1 MEDFQKIKNANKGD
15 LVSMIK
21 RQQITIDPVLFF
33 GQLTN
38 FGELQNCILLESA
51 NTISK
56 YGEKSIGA
64 INPCLKI
71 KGRGENFVIK
81 ALNENG
87 KYFLR
92 EIEKDLDFC
101 DDLVIN
107 EEKISGTLIPNME
120 MTDER
125 ERLKTKTH
133 FDILRVINS
142 KFKPTSIDVNPTGGL
157 FGAISY
163 DMIDQFEE
171 LPTYK
176 TDIIGDPDYEMIYVD
191 NFFILD
197 HMTNE
202 IKIVANA
209 LITERSRD
217 DIYID
222 CIKKINLYQECLNE
236 CETLDFPDEYKQ
248 ASHDIDFITDTEK
261 DTFMKKVEQLK
272 DHITHGDI
280 FQAVLCRTIVADTQI
295 PRFKAYKN
303 LREINPGPYMF
314 YFNSSD
320 GCLLGSSPEMFIR
333 VEGDDRKTLE
343 IRPIA
348 GTKPRGMINGKIDPD
363 LDSKY
368 ELELKLDPKEQA
380 EHTMLI
386 DLARNDVARVCEK
399 GSRYVDEPFIIEKY
413 SHVQHLVSNVS
424 GTLREEFDA
433 LHAYIASMNM
443 GTLTGAPKIEA
454 MKLLRKYETG
464 KRGYYGGSIGYF
476 TPDGNFDSCIIIRA
490 MRFKNGHAYIKVG
503 AGIVH
508 DSVPEKE
515 WEETI
520 SKSKACIL
528 ALTKGV
534 EK

>member
-1 MEDFQKIKNANKGD
+1 
-15 LVSMIK
+15 
-21 RQQITIDPVLFF
+21 
-33 GQLTN
+33 
-38 FGELQNCILLESA
+38 
-51 NTISK
+51 
-56 YGEKSIGA
+56 
-64 INPCLKI
+64 
-71 KGRGENFVIK
+71 
-81 ALNENG
+81 
-87 KYFLR
+87 
-92 EIEKDLDFC
+92 
-101 DDLVIN
+101 
-107 EEKISGTLIPNME
+107 
-120 MTDER
+120 
-125 ERLKTKTH
+125 
-133 FDILRVINS
+133 
-142 KFKPTSIDVNPTGGL
+142 
-157 FGAISY
+157 
-163 DMIDQFEE
+163 
-171 LPTYK
+171 
-176 TDIIGDPDYEMIYVD
+176 
-191 NFFILD
+191 
-197 HMTNE
+197 
-202 IKIVANA
+202 
-209 LITERSRD
+209 
-217 DIYID
+217 
-222 CIKKINLYQECLNE
+222 
-236 CETLDFPDEYKQ
+236 
-248 ASHDIDFITDTEK
+248 
-261 DTFMKKVEQLK
+261 
-272 DHITHGDI
+272 
-280 FQAVLCRTIVADTQI
+280 TIVADTQI

-314 YFNSSD
+314 YFNTSD

-348 GTKPRGMINGKIDPD
+348 GTKPRGIINGKIDQD

-424 GTLREEFDA
+424 GTLRKEFDA

-454 MKLLRKYETG
+454 MKLLRRYETG
-464 KRGYYGGSIGYF
+464 KRGYYGGSIGYL
-476 TPDGNFDSCIIIRA
+476 TPDGNFDSCIIIRSI
-490 MRFKNGHAYIKVG
+490 RFKNGHAYIKVG